1 MMENS
6 MIKPSISLKKFISLL
21 KDNTHPAL
29 EFLLS
34 QLVVS
39 KDDIDSYSS
48 WSEEN
53 YTRNCI
59 YLNEEVEIIVLCWK
73 PGQGTPI
80 HNHQGQK
87 CWVYQV
93 YGEIEE
99 QRYEPN
105 ENQVPLA
112 TTKDIVQAGALS
124 YIDDSMG
131 YHTIKNVSNENAVTL
146 HFYAEPFNAC
156 KVFDVK
162 KQQYVKKELSYDTKW
177 TL

>member
-1 MMENS
+1 
-6 MIKPSISLKKFISLL
+6 MIKPSISLEKFISLL

-59 YLNEEVEIIVLCWK
+59 YLNEKVEIIVLCWK
-73 PGQGTPI
+73 PGQGTSI

-93 YGEIEE
+93 YGQIEE
-99 QRYEPN
+99 QRYDPN
-105 ENQVPLA
+105 ENQDPVA
-112 TTKDIVQAGALS
+112 TNKTIVEAGALC
-124 YIDDSMG
+124 YIDDNMG
-131 YHTIKNVSNENAVTL
+131 YHTLKNNSDENAVTL
-146 HFYAEPFNAC
+146 HFYAKPFKSC
-156 KVFDVK
+156 KVFDEAK
-162 KQQYVKKELSYDTKW
+162 HQYIKKELTYDTTW
-177 TL
+177 EL